1 VLGVVFDSTAMGA
14 ADTPEVQA
22 GVVKL
27 TMMIGGPHYTSGT
40 VAVPADA
47 RSLIPAALA
56 HLRTTLPDL
65 PKALE
70 PLAVYAQ
77 THRDCIP
84 TYKPGHGSRMR
95 DIHESLGH
103 GDWQGRL
110 AVTGA
115 GWGGVRLGDCTEN
128 GASLAERLLNEDS
141 VAITGLER
149 WKAWECV
156 LLRPFA
162 IPSERKL
169 TSPGLFLFQRLYC
182 PGPADVDADRPATGP
197 LVFNVCCSI
206 DLRPQDPAPIPL
218 VTLLSA
224 CSPGR
229 SYLRHILALDS
240 SSAGTLGRSSGCLC
254 PWLHA
259 LCVLMPAHL
268 FA

>member
-84 TYKPGHGSRMR
+84 TYTPGHGSRMR
-95 DIHESLGH
+95 DIHESLGD

-115 GWGGVRLGDCTEN
+115 GWGGVSLGDCTEN
-128 GASLAERLLNEDS
+128 GASLAERLLNENS
-141 VAITGLER
+141 APVTGLER

-182 PGPADVDADRPATGP
+182 PGPDRPLP
-197 LVFNVCCSI
+197 PRI
-206 DLRPQDPAPIPL
+206 LRPFHSSRSFRRARPDVRTYAISSPSTPRPQAPL
-218 VTLLSA
+218 AVRAAASA
-224 CSPGR
+224 
-229 SYLRHILALDS
+229 
-240 SSAGTLGRSSGCLC
+240 LGFMLC
-254 PWLHA
+254 A
-259 LCVLMPAHL
+259 
-268 FA
+268 F